1 MKTSKFDRLFNSIIS
16 EDVNQATLQ
25 KEFKKA
31 DDQFYNIM
39 IQTFKQND
47 KKNVERFF
55 RKAETYQDIYWKFRF
70 NETGLT
76 TPPGTE
82 QFMKK
87 YSNLFK
93 QAVANHMYLGSL
105 PKASVKTAIK
115 NAGYEYIL
123 EKYGRHLQD

>member
-47 KKNVERFF
+47 KKEVERFF
-55 RKAETYQDIYWKFRF
+55 RKAETYLDIYWKFRF

-82 QFMKK
+82 QFMEK
-87 YSNLFK
+87 YSNFFT
-93 QAVANHMYLGSL
+93 QAVENHMCLEFNLRASI
-105 PKASVKTAIK
+105 KAAIK
-115 NAGYEYIL
+115 NAGYEYIIK
-123 EKYGRHLQD
+123 KYGRRLQD